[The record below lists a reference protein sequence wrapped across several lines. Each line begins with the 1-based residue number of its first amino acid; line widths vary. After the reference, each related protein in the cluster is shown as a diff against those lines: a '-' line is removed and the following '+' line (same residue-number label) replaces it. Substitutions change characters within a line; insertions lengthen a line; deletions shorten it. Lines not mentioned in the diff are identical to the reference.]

1 MYMVCDISND
11 SMFKEEWNFVYPPPP
26 KIIVINNKIIII
38 KELLG
43 LLEPFLTFFDSR
55 QKWG

>member
-38 KELLG
+38 K
-43 LLEPFLTFFDSR
+43 
-55 QKWG
+55 